1 MPTNLNLIRKK
12 EISKIFFLF
21 LFLIFNTNSIYAHG
35 DYAQL
40 VTNPFVFGAS
50 ILTFIVFSLMVS
62 LINKYWNPPMNLS
75 HWKMGLSLFAISAI
89 IYFISSG
96 ENIISLF
103 FLLLIA
109 SMIPAIYILAYN
121 SLSLKQKVIILFLS
135 SAIYFVSGGICGF
148 LYLSSL

>member
-1 MPTNLNLIRKK
+1 MSTNLKLNPKK
-12 EISKIFFLF
+12 EISKIFLFLLF
-21 LFLIFNTNSIYAHG
+21 LFFNTSNIYAHG
-35 DYAQL
+35 DYTQL

-50 ILTFIVFSLMVS
+50 ISTFIVFSFMVS

-75 HWKMGLSLFAISAI
+75 HWKMGLSLFAISAV

-96 ENIISLF
+96 DNIISLF

-109 SMIPAIYILAYN
+109 SMIPAIYIIAYN
-121 SLSLKQKVIILFLS
+121 SLSLKQKVIIVFLS
-135 SAIYFVSGGICGF
+135 SVIYFVSGGICGF

>member
-1 MPTNLNLIRKK
+1 MPTNLKLNLKK
-12 EISKIFFLF
+12 EISKIFLFFLF
-21 LFLIFNTNSIYAHG
+21 LFFNTSNVYAHG
-35 DYAQL
+35 DYTQL

-50 ILTFIVFSLMVS
+50 ISTFFVFSLMVS

-75 HWKMGLSLFAISAI
+75 HWKMALSLIAVSAI

-96 ENIISLF
+96 DNIISLF

-121 SLSLKQKVIILFLS
+121 SLSL
-135 SAIYFVSGGICGF
+135 
-148 LYLSSL
+148 

>member
-35 DYAQL
+35 DYTQL

-75 HWKMGLSLFAISAI
+75 HWKMGLSLFC
-89 IYFISSG
+89 
-96 ENIISLF
+96 N
-103 FLLLIA
+103 
-109 SMIPAIYILAYN
+109 
-121 SLSLKQKVIILFLS
+121 
-135 SAIYFVSGGICGF
+135 
-148 LYLSSL
+148 